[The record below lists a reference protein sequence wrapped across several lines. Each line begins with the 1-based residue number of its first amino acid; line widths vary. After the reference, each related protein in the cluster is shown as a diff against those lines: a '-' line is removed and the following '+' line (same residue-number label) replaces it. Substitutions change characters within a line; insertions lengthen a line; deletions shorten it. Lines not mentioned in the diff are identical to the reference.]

1 MAEEYSSD
9 ELQVPAWL
17 NEEFFAEILQKSEND
32 PSIEVAGGY
41 ELLPATKPGDHY
53 ASVMFR
59 TCIRYRSKRESDEQ
73 EINLIIKIPA
83 VAEGF
88 KKEVAKDNILFVKE
102 IKMYSEILPAMV
114 KVLSGAGEH
123 LEVARLIHASLQPN
137 VVIVLQSLTPDGW
150 TPGRESVNSFEEA
163 LPTIR
168 NIANFHAASVYLHG
182 KTMDLSTNSVKEML
196 AEGAVLSLFTKGF
209 EEFCDAV
216 EKWDG
221 CESFVKKL
229 KILLRSVG
237 QRLQD
242 LYTPDLLTKGYNVLN
257 HADFTWKNIMH
268 KRQPDGRIEDS
279 MLIDYQACHWGS
291 PAMDVHSL
299 LDLIVDNRTKTN
311 YRSRILYEYHKHF
324 ATVLDKM
331 GYLKNIPTLVDL
343 QIELIRHGF
352 LEVFHVAVFE
362 KYKFIE
368 LTETSMDNYN
378 ETNPDDPCYSNEEYR
393 RIVRSELPSLL
404 NRGLLD

>member
-1 MAEEYSSD
+1 
-9 ELQVPAWL
+9 
-17 NEEFFAEILQKSEND
+17 
-32 PSIEVAGGY
+32 
-41 ELLPATKPGDHY
+41 
-53 ASVMFR
+53 
-59 TCIRYRSKRESDEQ
+59 
-73 EINLIIKIPA
+73 
-83 VAEGF
+83 
-88 KKEVAKDNILFVKE
+88 
-102 IKMYSEILPAMV
+102 
-114 KVLSGAGEH
+114 
-123 LEVARLIHASLQPN
+123 
-137 VVIVLQSLTPDGW
+137 
-150 TPGRESVNSFEEA
+150 
-163 LPTIR
+163 
-168 NIANFHAASVYLHG
+168 
-182 KTMDLSTNSVKEML
+182 MDLSTNSVKEL
-196 AEGAVLSLFTKGF
+196 LVTGAGLTHFTNRFK
-209 EEFCDAV
+209 EFCDAI

-352 LEVFHVAVFE
+352 LGNCLQCVL
-362 KYKFIE
+362 K
-368 LTETSMDNYN
+368 
-378 ETNPDDPCYSNEEYR
+378 NP
-393 RIVRSELPSLL
+393 IK
-404 NRGLLD
+404 